1 MLAIKTIV
9 SDYDRGAIGSL
20 EVINRLRSLL
30 ANQPKYRHVK
40 TGGSYYV
47 QNDNAMLQWPNKAY
61 DHHSMTIYYSDH
73 GDREYVRLTDE
84 FMDGRFTRV

>member
-1 MLAIKTIV
+1 MLAIRNIV
-9 SDYDRGAIGSL
+9 EDYDRRAIDPYG
-20 EVINRLRSLL
+20 VVFRLRKIL
-30 ANQPKYRHVK
+30 NDQPLYRHVK

-61 DHHSMTIYYSDH
+61 DRHSMTIYYSNG
-73 GDREYVRLTDE
+73 GDQEYVRLTDE